1 MKTWHCLW
9 IMWRDYFL
17 GTYREKSSS
26 KQLNFVE
33 MNESSSRPTQ
43 NSILQTQSPLDTSSK
58 KPLNSLSDM
67 TDTKVSP
74 SLSHGYQENS
84 SERPSP
90 RCTVPSISFQS
101 EKPSLPNVFQ
111 PRAKQDCSS
120 VKPAEE
126 VHPAQGHLS
135 LSEVQNNSYRTPINK
150 SMAMSSA
157 GGRNSGG
164 RQVYTLHLSLW
175 ILVPD
180 TFCMDYTE

>member
-1 MKTWHCLW
+1 
-9 IMWRDYFL
+9 
-17 GTYREKSSS
+17 
-26 KQLNFVE
+26 

-74 SLSHGYQENS
+74 SLSHGNQENS
-84 SERPSP
+84 LERPLQ

-111 PRAKQDCSS
+111 PRDKQDCSS

-164 RQVYTLHLSLW
+164 RQVYTLHLSL
-175 ILVPD
+175 
-180 TFCMDYTE
+180 